1 MVVRPMGAAQ
11 PLPLVVVRAGHAA
24 VRQGE
29 PCPDLWAV
37 ESGVFEARVVSLE
50 GRSFLFD
57 LLGPG
62 DAIGALG
69 DTPSPW
75 TATALRPARLL
86 PLRDAD
92 AAAAMA
98 ASTQRATTIAA
109 NLAWCGVTERIE
121 RRLIDLAQRIGRP
134 VAGGTLIP
142 VRLTQDDLASMVG
155 ATRETANRA
164 LGRLLA
170 RGAIERQGRARY
182 VVRSQLRLVPN

>member
-1 MVVRPMGAAQ
+1 MVVRPMGATE

-29 PCPDLWAV
+29 PCPDLWTV
-37 ESGVFEARVVSLE
+37 ESGVFEARIVSHD

-62 DAIGALG
+62 DTIGALG
-69 DTPSPW
+69 EARSAW
-75 TATALRPARLL
+75 TVTALRPCRLL
-86 PLRDAD
+86 PLRGQE
-92 AAAAMA
+92 AARAMA
-98 ASTQRATTIAA
+98 ASTQRATLIASD
-109 NLAWCGVTERIE
+109 LAWFGVGERIE
-121 RRLIDLAQRIGRP
+121 RRLLDLATRLGRP
-134 VAGGTLIP
+134 APGGTLIP

-170 RGAIERQGRARY
+170 RGVIERQGRARY
-182 VVRSQLRLVPN
+182 VVRSQLRLVSD